1 MHHHHHQQHQQQQ
14 LLAARPR
21 LIRIRIDD
29 ARTTVLSSSPPS
41 AHPQHLQ
48 SVSVASL
55 PPLPLSPLACSTTG
69 SLAHSRSATA
79 GSSTSAASSSSA
91 TAPPA
96 LAASAL
102 SAELSSIAAA
112 QKAHHSSQTRIASLL
127 DSTAPQLEPL
137 KSIAQELQTL
147 CQTQH
152 IVDLKQPASI
162 AAATEQPH
170 SSSVATNA
178 DQSNIASSR
187 KPATVFHSLSSTTD
201 PAQLFRVPKAS
212 LSMLLDRTM
221 ALKVDAHDKNT
232 VQARLDLA
240 DSIQSRMNL
249 LDACSSLSHAA
260 ATGGTFGSASSI
272 SGVASTAHM
281 HTAAAASQTTSA
293 SESSASS
300 VTHGGLVG
308 LSQSH
313 SLPIL
318 PPLSQLPK
326 PEATPKGT
334 VGQSMIMPTL
344 KQLHASVFSQDRCES
359 ATASGSALLAG
370 MATDAMDQTAFPEH
384 GCTSSFQDLL
394 IDEDAMTTETI
405 VLDGDAVV
413 IYVMPQSAY
422 NSEDVMSVTDSESDL
437 FVDASGLAGSGIG
450 SRLGHP
456 SATSSAHDSD
466 GDAEWEVV

>member
-55 PPLPLSPLACSTTG
+55 PPLPLSPLASSAAT
-69 SLAHSRSATA
+69 LAAQPPAHFAHSRSSNGWLVDI
-79 GSSTSAASSSSA
+79 GSIVVIA

-260 ATGGTFGSASSI
+260 ATGGTFG
-272 SGVASTAHM
+272 TAHM

-300 VTHGGLVG
+300 SG

-334 VGQSMIMPTL
+334 VGQTCFR
-344 KQLHASVFSQDRCES
+344 KTGASLQP
-359 ATASGSALLAG
+359 ASGSALLAG
-370 MATDAMDQTAFPEH
+370 MATDAMDQTAN
-384 GCTSSFQDLL
+384 
-394 IDEDAMTTETI
+394 AMTTETI

-422 NSEDVMSVTDSESDL
+422 NSEDVDSDL

-456 SATSSAHDSD
+456 SAH
-466 GDAEWEVV
+466 VV